1 MVTSLAA
8 LQESIIAM
16 GQGLGLD
23 IRAFSANHEGAVISH
38 IYETADGVD
47 GFLINPAALT
57 RFGIPTK
64 IAFADV
70 RRPFIELH
78 FANVAALGWEGGMT
92 TPVATGVVMGFRHYT
107 GALFANGGTGN
118 YFFHYIPG
126 RLSRGC
132 NDSWGSFGM
141 FHVDKDFNITN
152 YNASYF
158 AAQLINQEWVQP
170 VDRMHR
176 VFRATSDAR
185 GGRHAS
191 CPR

>member
-1 MVTSLAA
+1 MRAMSQQMHDNPDPAWACAIGAALRPQRPGTQPWRVGLIDGPNMSNLGVGGRDPRTYGLVTSLAA

-16 GQGLGLD
+16 GHGLGLD

-78 FANVAALGWEGGMT
+78 FANVAALGWEGGVT
-92 TPVATGVVMGFRHYT
+92 TPVATGVTMGFRHYGYM
-107 GALFANGGTGN
+107 GALFG
-118 YFFHYIPG
+118 
-126 RLSRGC
+126 
-132 NDSWGSFGM
+132 
-141 FHVDKDFNITN
+141 
-152 YNASYF
+152 F
-158 AAQLINQEWVQP
+158 ACAL
-170 VDRMHR
+170 DRSILKSSLTK
-176 VFRATSDAR
+176 VSP
-185 GGRHAS
+185 S
-191 CPR
+191 